1 MSENEK
7 ENTEEEVTSKKEEKR
22 AKRKKPVKKTQ
33 GQMIQEALGIKSE
46 DIQDIEDK
54 LFISRFLDY
63 FVEETLD
70 FIHKDRTIEQYTKRL
85 TDTASK
91 LEMGNEEDKL
101 LKISFEE
108 KKVLEI
114 INKLKVR
121 AEELAL
127 SKNVKTSV
135 DKRLRKLSLI
145 ITAPLLAVIIVLMF
159 IPNLDILFLFP
170 ILCVFC
176 MLPQLLRS
184 SILKK
189 WLRFKE
195 ENKNEV
201 YTQNREDIMILKSF
215 VNDVLNNIRTK
226 LIELEVPLELI
237 KFGLYSR
244 DYENLQLINQR
255 MMRGVS
261 QFYFIFEYPE
271 GMEPFRIPES
281 LKQYQ
286 QPLFPERKYE
296 KNFIVLTE
304 MKGKDGI
311 IQTFV
316 PSLKDKLAKE
326 INQMLNDSE
335 FSESPLDFKDIIP
348 DYSKEMGIY
357 CICGEL
363 ATITNVQICNWK
375 NELKY
380 YLFQGKQCK
389 CGENIYAVSI
399 MDEEA
404 VIPEELKEIFLD

>member
-7 ENTEEEVTSKKEEKR
+7 EKPEEEVPSEEEERKS
-22 AKRKKPVKKTQ
+22 KRKRTVKKTQ
-33 GQMIQEALGIKSE
+33 GQMIQEALGIKPE

-70 FIHKDRTIEQYTKRL
+70 FIHRDRSIEQYMKRL
-85 TDTASK
+85 TDTVSK

-101 LKISFEE
+101 LKINYED
-108 KKVLEI
+108 KKVFELVQ
-114 INKLKVR
+114 KLKVR

-127 SKNVKTSV
+127 SKGIKTSV
-135 DKRLRKLSLI
+135 DKRLRRLSLI
-145 ITAPLLAVIIVLMF
+145 ITAPLLVAIIGLMF
-159 IPNLDILFLFP
+159 IENLDILFLFP
-170 ILCVFC
+170 LLCIFC

-184 SILKK
+184 SVLKK
-189 WLRFKE
+189 WMRFKE

-201 YTQNREDIMILKSF
+201 YTQNREDIMVLKSF
-215 VNDVLNNIRTK
+215 VNDILNNIRTK
-226 LIELEVPLELI
+226 LIELNVPLELI

-261 QFYFIFEYPE
+261 QFYFVFEYPE
-271 GMEPFRIPES
+271 GMEPFPIPES
-281 LKQYQ
+281 LQQYQ
-286 QPLFPERKYE
+286 QPLFPEKKYE

-316 PSLKDKLAKE
+316 PSLKDKLAKQ

-335 FSESPLDFKDIIP
+335 FSESPLNFKEIIP

-357 CICGEL
+357 CVCGEL
-363 ATITNVQICNWK
+363 TNITNVQICNWK
-375 NELKY
+375 NQFKY

-389 CGENIYAVSI
+389 CGESIYAVSV
-399 MDEEA
+399 MDEQAE
-404 VIPEELKEIFLD
+404 IPEELKEIFLD

>member
-7 ENTEEEVTSKKEEKR
+7 EKTEEEVSSEKEEKKS
-22 AKRKKPVKKTQ
+22 KRKKQLKKTQ
-33 GQMIQEALGIKSE
+33 GQMIQEALGIRPE

-70 FIHKDRTIEQYTKRL
+70 FIYKDRNIEQYLKRL

-101 LKISFEE
+101 LKINFEE
-108 KKVLEI
+108 KKIFELI
-114 INKLKVR
+114 HSLKAR

-127 SKNVKTSV
+127 SKGIKTSV
-135 DKRLRKLSLI
+135 DKRLRNLSLY
-145 ITAPLLAVIIVLMF
+145 ITAPLLAAIIVLMF
-159 IPNLDILFLFP
+159 IPIDYLFLFP
-170 ILCVFC
+170 LLCVFC

-184 SILKK
+184 SVLKK

-226 LIELEVPLELI
+226 LIELKVPLELI

-255 MMRGVS
+255 MNRGVS
-261 QFYFIFEYPE
+261 QFFFIFEYPE
-271 GMEPFRIPES
+271 GMEPFSVPES

-286 QPLFPERKYE
+286 EPLFPEKKYE
-296 KNFIVLTE
+296 RNFIVLTE
-304 MKGKDGI
+304 MKGEDGI

-316 PSLKDKLAKE
+316 PSLKDKFAKE

-335 FSESPLDFKDIIP
+335 FSESPLNFKEIIP
-348 DYSKEMGIY
+348 DYSKELGIY
-357 CICGEL
+357 CTCGEL
-363 ATITNVQICNWK
+363 ATITNVQICDWK
-375 NELKY
+375 NQFKY
-380 YLFQGKQCK
+380 YLFQGERCK
-389 CGENIYAVSI
+389 CGENVYAVSI
-399 MDEEA
+399 MDEDAE
-404 VIPEELKEIFLD
+404 IPEELKEIFLD

>member
-7 ENTEEEVTSKKEEKR
+7 EKTEEEVSSEKEQKKS
-22 AKRKKPVKKTQ
+22 KRKKPLKKTQ
-33 GQMIQEALGIKSE
+33 GQMIQEALGIRPE

-70 FIHKDRTIEQYTKRL
+70 FIYKDRNIEQYIKRL
-85 TDTASK
+85 TDTVSK

-101 LKISFEE
+101 LKINFEE
-108 KKVLEI
+108 KKIFELI
-114 INKLKVR
+114 YSLKAR

-127 SKNVKTSV
+127 SKGIKTSV
-135 DKRLRKLSLI
+135 DKRLRNLSLY
-145 ITAPLLAVIIVLMF
+145 ITAPLLAAIIVLMF
-159 IPNLDILFLFP
+159 IPIDYLFLFP
-170 ILCVFC
+170 LLCVFC

-184 SILKK
+184 SVLKK

-226 LIELEVPLELI
+226 LIELKVPLELI

-261 QFYFIFEYPE
+261 QFFFIFEYPE
-271 GMEPFRIPES
+271 GIEPFTVPES

-286 QPLFPERKYE
+286 EPIFPEKKYE
-296 KNFIVLTE
+296 RNFIVLTE
-304 MKGKDGI
+304 MKGEDGI

-335 FSESPLDFKDIIP
+335 FSESPLNFKEIIP
-348 DYSKEMGIY
+348 DYSKELGIY

-363 ATITNVQICNWK
+363 TTITNVQICDWK
-375 NELKY
+375 NQFKY
-380 YLFQGKQCK
+380 YLFQGERCK
-389 CGENIYAVSI
+389 CGETVYAVSI
-399 MDEEA
+399 MDEDAE
-404 VIPEELKEIFLD
+404 IPEELKEIFLD

>member
-7 ENTEEEVTSKKEEKR
+7 EKTEEEVSSEKEERKS
-22 AKRKKPVKKTQ
+22 KRKRPVKKTQ
-33 GQMIQEALGIKSE
+33 GQMIQEVLGIKPE

-70 FIHKDRTIEQYTKRL
+70 FIHKDRSIEQYMKRL
-85 TDTASK
+85 TDTVSK

-101 LKISFEE
+101 LKINFED
-108 KKVLEI
+108 KKVFELI
-114 INKLKVR
+114 QKLKVR

-127 SKNVKTSV
+127 SKGIKTSV

-145 ITAPLLAVIIVLMF
+145 ITAPLLAAIIGLMF
-159 IPNLDILFLFP
+159 IPNLEIMFLFP
-170 ILCVFC
+170 LLCVFC

-184 SILKK
+184 SVLKK

-195 ENKNEV
+195 EHKNEV
-201 YTQNREDIMILKSF
+201 YTQNRDDIMVLKSF
-215 VNDVLNNIRTK
+215 VNDILNNIRTK
-226 LIELEVPLELI
+226 LIELKVPLQLI

-244 DYENLQLINQR
+244 DYENLQLISQR

-271 GMEPFRIPES
+271 GMEPFPIPES
-281 LKQYQ
+281 LQQYE
-286 QPLFPERKYE
+286 QPLFPEKKYE

-316 PSLKDKLAKE
+316 PSLKDKLAKQ

-335 FSESPLDFKDIIP
+335 FSESPLNFKEIIP

-357 CICGEL
+357 CVCGEL
-363 ATITNVQICNWK
+363 ANITNVQICNWK
-375 NELKY
+375 NGFKY

-389 CGENIYAVSI
+389 CDESIFAVSL
-399 MDEEA
+399 MDEQAE
-404 VIPEELKEIFLD
+404 IPEELKEIFLD

>member
-7 ENTEEEVTSKKEEKR
+7 EKTEEEVSSEKKERKS
-22 AKRKKPVKKTQ
+22 KRKRPAKKTQ
-33 GQMIQEALGIKSE
+33 GQMIQEVLGIKPE

-63 FVEETLD
+63 YVEETLD
-70 FIHKDRTIEQYTKRL
+70 FIHKERNIEQYIKRL
-85 TDTASK
+85 TDTVSK

-101 LKISFEE
+101 LKFNFEE
-108 KKVLEI
+108 KKVLELI
-114 INKLKVR
+114 HRLKVN

-127 SKNVKTSV
+127 SKGITTSV

-145 ITAPLLAVIIVLMF
+145 ITVPLLVAIIGLMF
-159 IPNLDILFLFP
+159 IPNLEIMFLFP
-170 ILCVFC
+170 LLCVFC

-184 SILKK
+184 SVLKK
-189 WLRFKE
+189 WMRFKE

-201 YTQNREDIMILKSF
+201 YTQNRDDIMVLKSF
-215 VNDVLNNIRTK
+215 VNDILNNIRTN
-226 LIELEVPLELI
+226 LIELKVPLQLI

-261 QFYFIFEYPE
+261 QYYFIFDYPE
-271 GMEPFRIPES
+271 GMEPFPIPES
-281 LKQYQ
+281 LQQYE
-286 QPLFPERKYE
+286 QPLFPEKKYE

-304 MKGKDGI
+304 MKGIDGI

-335 FSESPLDFKDIIP
+335 FSESPLNFKEIIP

-357 CICGEL
+357 CVCGEL

-375 NELKY
+375 NEFKY
-380 YLFQGKQCK
+380 YLFQGKECK
-389 CGENIYAVSI
+389 CGESIYAVSL
-399 MDEEA
+399 MDEQAE
-404 VIPEELKEIFLD
+404 IPEELKQIFLD

>member
-7 ENTEEEVTSKKEEKR
+7 EKPEEEVSSEEEERKS
-22 AKRKKPVKKTQ
+22 KRKRTVKKTQ
-33 GQMIQEALGIKSE
+33 GQMIQEALGIKPE

-70 FIHKDRTIEQYTKRL
+70 FIHRDRSIEQYMKRL
-85 TDTASK
+85 TDTVSK

-101 LKISFEE
+101 LKINYED
-108 KKVLEI
+108 KKVFELVQ
-114 INKLKVR
+114 KLKVR

-127 SKNVKTSV
+127 SKGIKTSV
-135 DKRLRKLSLI
+135 DKRLRRLSLI
-145 ITAPLLAVIIVLMF
+145 ITAPLLVAIIGLMF
-159 IPNLDILFLFP
+159 IENLDILFLFP
-170 ILCVFC
+170 LLCIFC

-184 SILKK
+184 SVLKK
-189 WLRFKE
+189 WMRFKE

-201 YTQNREDIMILKSF
+201 YTQNREDIMVLKSF
-215 VNDVLNNIRTK
+215 VNDILNNIRTK
-226 LIELEVPLELI
+226 LIELNVPLELI

-261 QFYFIFEYPE
+261 QFYFVFEYPE
-271 GMEPFRIPES
+271 GMEPFPIPES
-281 LKQYQ
+281 LQQYQ
-286 QPLFPERKYE
+286 QPLFPEKKYE

-316 PSLKDKLAKE
+316 PSLKDKLAKQ

-335 FSESPLDFKDIIP
+335 FSESPLNFKEIIP

-357 CICGEL
+357 CVCGEL
-363 ATITNVQICNWK
+363 ANITNVQICNWK
-375 NELKY
+375 NQFKY

-389 CGENIYAVSI
+389 CGESIYAVSV
-399 MDEEA
+399 MDEQAE
-404 VIPEELKEIFLD
+404 IPEELKEIFLD

>member
-7 ENTEEEVTSKKEEKR
+7 EKPEEEVSSEKEERKS
-22 AKRKKPVKKTQ
+22 KRKRPGKKTQ
-33 GQMIQEALGIKSE
+33 GQMIQEALGIKPE

-63 FVEETLD
+63 YVEETLD
-70 FIHKDRTIEQYTKRL
+70 FIHKDRSIEQYIKRL
-85 TDTASK
+85 TDTVSK

-101 LKISFEE
+101 LKINYEE
-108 KKVLEI
+108 KKVFELI
-114 INKLKVR
+114 QKLKVR

-127 SKNVKTSV
+127 SKGIKTSV
-135 DKRLRKLSLI
+135 DKRLRFLSLI
-145 ITAPLLAVIIVLMF
+145 ITAPLLVAIIVLMF
-159 IPNLDILFLFP
+159 FPIDILFLFP
-170 ILCVFC
+170 LLCVFC

-184 SILKK
+184 SVLKK

-201 YTQNREDIMILKSF
+201 YTQNREDIMVLKSF
-215 VNDVLNNIRTK
+215 VNDILNNIRTN
-226 LIELEVPLELI
+226 LIELKVPLELI

-255 MMRGVS
+255 MMRGVT
-261 QFYFIFEYPE
+261 QFYFVFEYPE
-271 GMEPFRIPES
+271 GMEPFPIPES
-281 LKQYQ
+281 LQQYQ
-286 QPLFPERKYE
+286 QPLFPEKKYE

-316 PSLKDKLAKE
+316 PSLKDKLAKQ

-335 FSESPLDFKDIIP
+335 FSESPLNFKEIIP

-357 CICGEL
+357 CVCGEL
-363 ATITNVQICNWK
+363 ANITNVQISNWK
-375 NELKY
+375 NQFKY
-380 YLFQGKQCK
+380 YLFQGKECK
-389 CGENIYAVSI
+389 CGESIYAVSI

-404 VIPEELKEIFLD
+404 EIPEELKEIFLD

>member
-7 ENTEEEVTSKKEEKR
+7 EKTEEEVTSEKEERKS
-22 AKRKKPVKKTQ
+22 KRKRSVKKTQ
-33 GQMIQEALGIKSE
+33 GQMIQEALGIKPE

-70 FIHKDRTIEQYTKRL
+70 FIHKDRSIEQYIKRL
-85 TDTASK
+85 TETASK

-101 LKISFEE
+101 LKINFEE
-108 KKVLEI
+108 KKVIELTHR
-114 INKLKVR
+114 LKAR

-127 SKNVKTSV
+127 SKGIKTSV
-135 DKRLRKLSLI
+135 DKRLRKLSLM
-145 ITAPLLAVIIVLMF
+145 ITAPLLAAIIIMMF
-159 IPNLDILFLFP
+159 FPIDILFLFP
-170 ILCVFC
+170 LLCVFC
-176 MLPQLLRS
+176 MLPQLLRGS
-184 SILKK
+184 VLKK

-215 VNDVLNNIRTK
+215 VNDVLINIRTK

-261 QFYFIFEYPE
+261 QFYFVFEYPE
-271 GMEPFRIPES
+271 GMEPFPIPES
-281 LKQYQ
+281 LQQYEK
-286 QPLFPERKYE
+286 PIFPEKKYE

-304 MKGKDGI
+304 MKAKDGI
-311 IQTFV
+311 ISTFV
-316 PSLKDKLAKE
+316 PSLKGELAKQ

-335 FSESPLDFKDIIP
+335 FSESPLNFKEIIP

-357 CICGEL
+357 CVCGEL
-363 ATITNVQICNWK
+363 ANITNVQICSWK
-375 NELKY
+375 NQFKY

-389 CGENIYAVSI
+389 CGESIYAVSV
-399 MDEEA
+399 MDEQAE
-404 VIPEELKEIFLD
+404 IPKELKEIFLD

>member
-7 ENTEEEVTSKKEEKR
+7 EKPEEEVTSEEEERKL
-22 AKRKKPVKKTQ
+22 KRKRPVKKTQ
-33 GQMIQEALGIKSE
+33 GQMIQEALGIKAE

-70 FIHKDRTIEQYTKRL
+70 FIHKDRSIEQYMKRL
-85 TDTASK
+85 TDTVSK

-101 LKISFEE
+101 LKINFED
-108 KKVLEI
+108 KKIFELVQ
-114 INKLKVR
+114 KLKVR
-121 AEELAL
+121 AEELAF
-127 SKNVKTSV
+127 SKGIKTSV

-145 ITAPLLAVIIVLMF
+145 ITAPLLVAIIGLMF
-159 IPNLDILFLFP
+159 IPDLDILFLFP
-170 ILCVFC
+170 LLCVFC

-184 SILKK
+184 SVLKK
-189 WLRFKE
+189 WMRFKE

-201 YTQNREDIMILKSF
+201 YTQNREDIMVLKSF
-215 VNDVLNNIRTK
+215 VNDILINIRTK
-226 LIELEVPLELI
+226 LIELEVPLQLI

-255 MMRGVS
+255 MMRGIS

-271 GMEPFRIPES
+271 GMEPFPIPES
-281 LKQYQ
+281 LQQYQ
-286 QPLFPERKYE
+286 EPLFPEKKYE

-311 IQTFV
+311 ILTFV
-316 PSLKDKLAKE
+316 PSLKDKLAKQ

-335 FSESPLDFKDIIP
+335 FSESPLNFKEIIP

-357 CICGEL
+357 CVCGEL
-363 ATITNVQICNWK
+363 ANITNVQICNWK
-375 NELKY
+375 NGFKY
-380 YLFQGKQCK
+380 YLFQGEECK
-389 CGENIYAVSI
+389 CGESIYAVSV
-399 MDEEA
+399 MDEQAE
-404 VIPEELKEIFLD
+404 IPEELKEIFLD

>member
-7 ENTEEEVTSKKEEKR
+7 EKPEEEVSSEKEEKKS
-22 AKRKKPVKKTQ
+22 KRKRPVKKTQ
-33 GQMIQEALGIKSE
+33 GQMIQEALGIKPE
-46 DIQDIEDK
+46 VIQDIEDK

-70 FIHKDRTIEQYTKRL
+70 FIHKDRMIEQYIKRL

-101 LKISFEE
+101 LKINYEE
-108 KKVLEI
+108 KKVLELI
-114 INKLKVR
+114 QKLKVR

-127 SKNVKTSV
+127 SKGINTSV

-145 ITAPLLAVIIVLMF
+145 ISVPLLAAIIGLMF

-170 ILCVFC
+170 LLCVFC

-184 SILKK
+184 SVLKK

-215 VNDVLNNIRTK
+215 VNDVLNNIRTN
-226 LIELEVPLELI
+226 LIELKVPLELI

-261 QFYFIFEYPE
+261 QFYFVFEYPE
-271 GMEPFRIPES
+271 GMEPFPIPES
-281 LKQYQ
+281 LQQYQ
-286 QPLFPERKYE
+286 QPLFPEKKYE

-311 IQTFV
+311 IQIFI
-316 PSLKDKLAKE
+316 PSLKDKLAKQ

-335 FSESPLDFKDIIP
+335 FSESPLNFKEIIP

-363 ATITNVQICNWK
+363 ADITNVQICNWK
-375 NELKY
+375 NEFKY

-389 CGENIYAVSI
+389 CGESIYAVSI

-404 VIPEELKEIFLD
+404 EIPEELKEIFLD

>member
-7 ENTEEEVTSKKEEKR
+7 EKPEEEVSSEEEERKS
-22 AKRKKPVKKTQ
+22 KRKKQVKKTQ
-33 GQMIQEALGIKSE
+33 GQMIQEALGIKAE

-70 FIHKDRTIEQYTKRL
+70 FIHKDRTIEQYIKRL
-85 TDTASK
+85 TDAVSK

-101 LKISFEE
+101 LKINYED
-108 KKVLEI
+108 KKVFELVQ
-114 INKLKVR
+114 KLKVR

-127 SKNVKTSV
+127 SKGINTSV
-135 DKRLRKLSLI
+135 DKRLRRLSLI

-159 IPNLDILFLFP
+159 IPDLPILFLFP
-170 ILCVFC
+170 LLCVFC

-184 SILKK
+184 SVLKK
-189 WLRFKE
+189 WMRFKE

-201 YTQNREDIMILKSF
+201 YTQNREDILILKSF
-215 VNDVLNNIRTK
+215 VNDILNNIRTK
-226 LIELEVPLELI
+226 LIELKVPLELI

-244 DYENLQLINQR
+244 DYENLHLINQR
-255 MMRGVS
+255 MMRGIS
-261 QFYFIFEYPE
+261 QFYYIFEYPE
-271 GMEPFRIPES
+271 DMEPFPIPES
-281 LKQYQ
+281 LQQYQ
-286 QPLFPERKYE
+286 EPLFPEKKYE

-311 IQTFV
+311 ILTFV
-316 PSLKDKLAKE
+316 PSLKDKFAKQ

-335 FSESPLDFKDIIP
+335 FSESPLNFKEIIP

-357 CICGEL
+357 CVCGEL
-363 ATITNVQICNWK
+363 AKITNVQICNWK
-375 NELKY
+375 NEFKY

-389 CGENIYAVSI
+389 CGESIYAVSL
-399 MDEEA
+399 MNEQAE
-404 VIPEELKEIFLD
+404 IPEELKEIFLD

>member
-7 ENTEEEVTSKKEEKR
+7 EKPEEEVTSEEEERKL
-22 AKRKKPVKKTQ
+22 KRKRPVKKTQ
-33 GQMIQEALGIKSE
+33 GQMIQEALGIKAE

-70 FIHKDRTIEQYTKRL
+70 FIHKDRSIEQYMKRL
-85 TDTASK
+85 TDTVSK

-101 LKISFEE
+101 LKINFED
-108 KKVLEI
+108 KKIFELVQ
-114 INKLKVR
+114 KLKVR
-121 AEELAL
+121 AEELAF
-127 SKNVKTSV
+127 SKGIKTSV

-145 ITAPLLAVIIVLMF
+145 ITAPLLVAIIGLMF
-159 IPNLDILFLFP
+159 IPDLDILFLFP
-170 ILCVFC
+170 LLCVFC

-184 SILKK
+184 SVLKK
-189 WLRFKE
+189 WMRFKE

-201 YTQNREDIMILKSF
+201 YTQNREDIMVLKSF
-215 VNDVLNNIRTK
+215 VNDILINIRTK
-226 LIELEVPLELI
+226 LIELEVPLQLI

-255 MMRGVS
+255 MMRGIS

-271 GMEPFRIPES
+271 GMEPFPIPKS
-281 LKQYQ
+281 LQQYQ
-286 QPLFPERKYE
+286 QPLFPEKKYE

-311 IQTFV
+311 VLTFV
-316 PSLKDKLAKE
+316 PSLKDKLAKQ

-335 FSESPLDFKDIIP
+335 FSESPLNFKEIIP

-357 CICGEL
+357 CVCGEL
-363 ATITNVQICNWK
+363 ANITNVQICNWK
-375 NELKY
+375 NEFKY
-380 YLFQGKQCK
+380 YLFQGEECK
-389 CGENIYAVSI
+389 CGESIYAVSV
-399 MDEEA
+399 MDEQAE
-404 VIPEELKEIFLD
+404 IPEELKEIFLD